1 MNSFST
7 ICFIN
12 NYNNERFLAE
22 CLDSVFAQTIPFDKV
37 IVVDDGSTDNSL
49 SILKQYQAIHTRL
62 EVLQKENGGQLS
74 AFNFV
79 VKDMPENSQIF
90 LLDGDDAYPPD
101 YLELVLKE
109 FDNKP
114 WDFSFCERRDFHSPG
129 DEALKTARLSPTP
142 SILIKKTSALTRSRH
157 CWIGNVTSTISLSG
171 AVFKKIFPYTS
182 PISRTF
188 WTDNL
193 MIFAVSILG
202 FRKTALPGLAI
213 GWRPHDGNDSK
224 KPHSES
230 YLSEKKIATE
240 QVFQF
245 YCKKANISRFPGV
258 IEFYEEFE
266 SLPRSWKDHLRLP
279 NHWLILNR
287 LVRNRYLGLKRKN

>member
-22 CLDSVFAQTIPFDKV
+22 CLDSVFSQSIPFDRV
-37 IVVDDGSTDNSL
+37 IVVDDGSTDGSI
-49 SILKQYQAIHTRL
+49 SILKQYQVTHPRL

-79 VKDMPENSQIF
+79 EKDIPESSQVF

-101 YLELVLKE
+101 YLELVLTE

-114 WDFSFCERRDFHSPG
+114 WDFAFCERRDFYGSS
-129 DEALKTARLSPTP
+129 DEALQSARLSSSP
-142 SILIKKTSALTRSRH
+142 STFFYSTSAITRSRH

-171 AVFKKIFPYTS
+171 MVFKKIFPY
-182 PISRTF
+182 PHFHNRAL

-193 MIFAVSILG
+193 IIFATSILG
-202 FRKTALPGLAI
+202 FSKTSLPGIAI

-224 KPHSES
+224 REHSPQ
-230 YLSEKKIATE
+230 YLSDKKRAID
-240 QVFQF
+240 QVFRH
-245 YCKKANISRFPGV
+245 YCVTENIPRYPLIS
-258 IEFYEEFE
+258 EFYAEFN
-266 SLPRSWKDHLRLP
+266 SLNPGWRKRLRLP

-287 LVRNRYLGLKRKN
+287 LIRNRYLRWMSKF